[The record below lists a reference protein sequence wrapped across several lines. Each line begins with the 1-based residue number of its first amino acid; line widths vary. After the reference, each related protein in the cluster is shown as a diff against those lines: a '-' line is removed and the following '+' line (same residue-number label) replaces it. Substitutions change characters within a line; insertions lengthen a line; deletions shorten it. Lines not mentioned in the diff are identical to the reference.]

1 MKIYCFLEKHGF
13 LDKIWNS
20 ILIKNYLTLLFLLN
34 CFFLLGFIP
43 FGTQFGDINVADG
56 DDTAS
61 CFPVSKDFPLF
72 TKKNRQQICVS
83 EMSL

>member
-1 MKIYCFLEKHGF
+1 M
-13 LDKIWNS
+13 S
-20 ILIKNYLTLLFLLN
+20 LFLSD
-34 CFFLLGFIP
+34 FIP